1 MSSILDTLQKMKDS
15 GPAVSSKVRTF
26 TDTRTEAEKEA
37 AHERARDRASEV
49 FQEKYGGLNRVKN
62 TLSGAAKGSGA
73 GFTNALGVLTEGLNN
88 VGTSLLEKKDQ
99 QLAAQDLSY
108 LEKYK
113 KDLEDARKSGD
124 EQAAKIAQIRINQAE
139 NRLKN
144 SGVQTDYY
152 ENIGKESAQ
161 SLYNTAD
168 KLSAS
173 SAKDL
178 STAKTGL
185 GTIGKAAVDIGA
197 AGAQMLGDIAAGA
210 ATGGGALVP
219 MAIRSFGSGAQE
231 ARQSGATLGQQL
243 AYGAGSGALS
253 VATEKLSSVAS
264 PFKKAFGAGVLDKA
278 IEKAAGKLAQN
289 AAGKAVL
296 SAISEG
302 GEEVVENLVQPI
314 LKKATYDPEALK
326 NYGNSDYWAD
336 TLYQGI
342 IGGALGLAG
351 SGVEA
356 GQNAVSRA
364 VSNISARKASP
375 ASTEAAGSPV
385 EETAGQRTTRQEDT
399 VQSPTDPLAQVIARE
414 AAKQTAA
421 PDTEQTAAPETAATE
436 QAAGLSQDPLLQALL
451 GGKRVAQTE
460 LNDQQFSQ
468 LADRGDMGIDADGKV
483 YQVSPESHID
493 QRTQETVSD
502 KSVNAFQFDH
512 PELQSYYKQAAEALI
527 ADADLSLQFPM
538 SRRYERTMQGNKA
551 IQAAQTS
558 QALRTAMDETG
569 LTRSQLIDAAERIIH
584 DKGQENVAAAKR
596 VELILDQMLTNGWT
610 PMVGETV
617 APNQDYITA
626 KQEIA
631 GYQEA
636 APAEELPIW
645 DMPEYDNL
653 GSARQGFTT
662 AGMEGTEQ
670 TSRTARSFPYNQYQ
684 EAATGLNRE
693 DYAKIFRYQSQ
704 TEEQSLA
711 KAEELLYFIK
721 DGQRTFLR
729 DIDETA
735 FHELV
740 KSLDEATAWNA
751 PQMDAARMI
760 QSELQGRSVNLE
772 IPTEEYTDFLRIF
785 REHETSTGQGIQANA
800 KWSRADN
807 QNGKA
812 TELDAWENLENNSKL
827 SGEERQEIFRKIVKW
842 DTQIEQATNAQQ
854 LKDIILEV
862 AQERGTLNA
871 LNGQQ
876 KQTLRR
882 RAEKSLNALSLD
894 ELKQFAYASTSAM
907 STDSTPASIGQKIK
921 TIQILNML
929 SNPKTAAR
937 NILGNTTFYGVDA
950 LAMDGASLLDMALSK
965 ITGTRSVAF
974 EKSPLSRSTRA
985 EAVKAMQMAIAEI
998 TMDVDMGRGESRYG
1012 TGSRRTFK
1020 ANGNFAD
1027 RVLSM
1032 LERNQAYL
1040 LNATDELYKGAARS
1054 TARETQKLIDQ
1065 GKIKTEDKNYAK
1077 NQAEQLA
1084 KYRTFQDNSYL
1095 SDAIQNIHD
1104 LLNSIPYF
1112 GFGDSGKTFNG
1123 RTVHAFGPGDIL
1135 APFTRVAGNLASRGI
1150 EYSPLN
1156 AAKGAVEIAQTVANA
1171 ARGGVTDPTVQAKAV
1186 SDFARGMTG
1195 TALAYGFMVL
1205 ARMGL
1210 LRQADDENNENV
1222 AALNQS
1228 EGMTGTQFN
1237 LSAAQRRLSGGS
1249 TEWQDGDTLIDL
1261 SSVEPLNLLMN
1272 LGTEMAKDE
1281 GNAIVSSFKAAPG
1294 SFLDATADLP
1304 VVQGLGDFAKDVLVY
1319 GSDPVESGLDAAAS
1333 TAVSSVIPNI
1343 LRSLAKGLDDRP
1355 RSTYSGDTLQE
1366 RIADNI
1372 KNSLPHFRK
1381 SLPGSVNPF
1390 GEEKTYQ
1397 GDTLTRLINSMLNPV
1412 GVNTYT
1418 QSDVSKELE
1427 TMRGQTGE
1435 TSFYPS
1441 KSIPS
1446 SLSYTDDN
1454 GNSHSVTMD
1463 YEQRQDYQRDRGS
1476 TALLTMSDMMGTSAY
1491 KSAGTAGKSE
1501 LMDLCKEY
1509 ASDAAKANILG
1520 DESVSKWVAL
1530 ARDAQKELGMSTAE
1544 YLAAYSKY
1552 GSQIMSTGIDKTKE
1566 ALDAGLTLEEYAGY
1580 KDSVSGLTADKD
1592 ADGNSISG
1600 SKKAKVVDAINS
1612 MDLSAAEKDWLYL
1625 LNGYAESGLSDTP
1638 WR

>member
-1 MSSILDTLQKMKDS
+1 MSSIRDTLQKMKDS
-15 GPAVSSKVRTF
+15 GPAASSKVRTF
-26 TDTRTEAEKEA
+26 TDTRTEAEKKA
-37 AHERARDRASEV
+37 ANQKARERATEV
-49 FQEKYGGLNRVKN
+49 AKEKYGGINRVKS
-62 TLSGAAKGSGA
+62 TLSGAAKGSGSAFANAFSTLYAA
-73 GFTNALGVLTEGLNN
+73 GQGGRTTE
-88 VGTSLLEKKDQ
+88 
-99 QLAAQDLSY
+99 
-108 LEKYK
+108 
-113 KDLEDARKSGD
+113 
-124 EQAAKIAQIRINQAE
+124 NQALYKEYAKNLETAKRDYKVMQEMGITGSNLQAQKNIIDDAQRKFDAIAKVVNE
-139 NRLKN
+139 N
-144 SGVQTDYY
+144 VQEKATQAGM
-152 ENIGKESAQ
+152 EE
-161 SLYNTAD
+161 AD
-168 KLSAS
+168 RLSAS
-173 SAKDL
+173 SEKDL
-178 STAKTGL
+178 NKAKTGL

-210 ATGGGALVP
+210 ATGGGALAP
-219 MAIRSFGSGAQE
+219 MAVRSFGSGAQE
-231 ARQSGATLGQQL
+231 ARQSGATLGQQM
-243 AYGAGSGALS
+243 AYGAGSGVLS
-253 VATEKLSSVAS
+253 VATEKLSSVAA
-264 PFKKAFGAGVLDKA
+264 PFKKAFGSGVLDKA

-296 SAISEG
+296 SALSEG
-302 GEEVVENLVQPI
+302 GEEVVESLVQPI
-314 LKKATYDPEALK
+314 LQRATYDPEALK
-326 NYGNSDYWAD
+326 NYGNADYWAD
-336 TLYQGI
+336 TLYQGL

-364 VSNISARKASP
+364 VSNIGSRNASP
-375 ASTEAAGSPV
+375 GSTEAAGTPAQ
-385 EETAGQRTTRQEDT
+385 ETAGQRTTQQET
-399 VQSPTDPLAQVIARE
+399 PSQSPTDPLAQVIARE
-414 AAKQTAA
+414 AAKR
-421 PDTEQTAAPETAATE
+421 TAAPETE
-436 QAAGLSQDPLLQALL
+436 QTQTVDLSKDPLLQALFN
-451 GGKRVAQTE
+451 GKRVAQTE
-460 LNDQQFSQ
+460 LNDQQFSH
-468 LADRGDMGIDADGKV
+468 LADRGDMSIDAAGEV
-483 YQVSPESHID
+483 YQVNPENHID

-502 KSVNAFQFDH
+502 KHLNAFQFDH

-527 ADADLSLQFPM
+527 ADADLSLQVPM
-538 SRRYERTMQGNKA
+538 SRRYERTMQGNKT

-558 QALRTAMDETG
+558 QALRTAMDKTG
-569 LTRSQLIDAAERIIH
+569 LTRSELIDAAQRIIN

-610 PMVGETV
+610 PMAGETV
-617 APNQDYITA
+617 APNQDYIAA

-631 GYQEA
+631 GYQKA

-670 TSRTARSFPYNQYQ
+670 TSRIAQSFPYNQYQ
-684 EAATGLNRE
+684 EAATGLSRE

-704 TEEQSLA
+704 TEGQSLA
-711 KAEELLYFIK
+711 KAEDLLYFIK
-721 DGQRTFLR
+721 DGKRTFLR

-735 FHELV
+735 FQELV
-740 KSLDEATAWNA
+740 KSLDEATAWNG

-772 IPTEEYTDFLRIF
+772 IPQEEYTDFLRIF
-785 REHETSTGQGIQANA
+785 KEHETSTGQGIQANA

-807 QNGKA
+807 RNGKA
-812 TELDAWENLENNSKL
+812 TELDAWENLENNDKL
-827 SGEERQEIFRKIVKW
+827 SSEERKEIFRRIVKW

-862 AQERGTLNA
+862 AQERGTLNGLSGRQSRILQSVA
-871 LNGQQ
+871 N
-876 KQTLRR
+876 
-882 RAEKSLNALSLD
+882 KSLNALSLN

-907 STDSTPASIGQKIK
+907 STDGTPAGVGQKVK
-921 TIQILNML
+921 TVQILNML

-937 NILGNTTFYGVDA
+937 NLTGNTTFYGVDA

-998 TMDVDMGRGESRYG
+998 TMDVDMGGGESRYG

-1054 TARETQKLIDQ
+1054 TALETQKLIDQ

-1095 SDAIQNIHD
+1095 SDAIQNLHD

-1112 GFGDSGKTFNG
+1112 GFGDSGKTLKG
-1123 RTVHAFGPGDIL
+1123 RTVHAFGPGDIV

-1205 ARMGL
+1205 AKAGL
-1210 LRQADDENNENV
+1210 LRQADDENDENV

-1228 EGMTGTQFN
+1228 EGMTGTQLN
-1237 LSAAQRRLSGGS
+1237 LSAAQRTLSGGS
-1249 TEWQDGDTLIDL
+1249 AEWQDGDTLIDL

-1272 LGTEMAKDE
+1272 LGTEMAKDD
-1281 GNAIVSSFKAAPG
+1281 GNAIIKSLKATG
-1294 SFLDATADLP
+1294 TSFLDATADLP
-1304 VVQGLGDFAKDVLVY
+1304 VVQGVGDFAKDVFVY
-1319 GSDPVESGLDAAAS
+1319 GNNPVESAMDAAAS

-1343 LRSLAKGLDDRP
+1343 LRSAAKGMDDRP
-1355 RSTYSGDTLQE
+1355 RYTYSGDTLQE
-1366 RIADNI
+1366 RVTDNI
-1372 KNSLPHFRK
+1372 KNSIPVLRET
-1381 SLPGSVNPF
+1381 LPGSVNPF

-1418 QSDVSKELE
+1418 QSEVSKELE
-1427 TMRGQTGE
+1427 TLRGQTGE

-1454 GNSHSVTMD
+1454 GNSHSVSMD

-1476 TALLTMSDMMGTSAY
+1476 TALLTMADMMGTSAY
-1491 KSAGTAGKSE
+1491 KSAGTARKAE

-1509 ASDAAKANILG
+1509 AFDAAKANILG
-1520 DESVSKWVAL
+1520 DESVSKWVTL

-1552 GSQIMSTGIDKTKE
+1552 GSEIMSSGIEKTKE

-1600 SKKAKVVDAINS
+1600 SKKAKVVDSINS
-1612 MDLSAAEKDWLYL
+1612 MDLSAVEKDWLYL
-1625 LNGYAESGLSDTP
+1625 FNGYAESGLSDTP

>member
-1 MSSILDTLQKMKDS
+1 MGSFTKLKTGETVKYNSDPERSLPSVTEQQKQDAQNRYTKYQN
-15 GPAVSSKVRTF
+15 
-26 TDTRTEAEKEA
+26 EAKEK
-37 AHERARDRASEV
+37 
-49 FQEKYGGLNRVKN
+49 KGINRVKN

-73 GFTNALGVLTEGLNN
+73 GFTNALGTVTDVLNN
-88 VGTSLLEKKDQ
+88 VGTYFSKKQDQ
-99 QLAAQDLSY
+99 KQAAQDLSY
-108 LEKYK
+108 LEQATKE
-113 KDLEDARKSGD
+113 LEEAKKSGD
-124 EQAAKIAQIRINQAE
+124 EQAAKIAQIKINQAE
-139 NRLKN
+139 YRLKT
-144 SGVQTDYY
+144 SGEQTERYQD
-152 ENIGKESAQ
+152 IGTQSAQ

-168 KLSAS
+168 ELSTS

-210 ATGGGALVP
+210 VTGGGALLP

-253 VATEKLSSVAS
+253 VATEKLSSVAA

-289 AAGKAVL
+289 ASGKAAL

-302 GEEVVENLVQPI
+302 GEEVIENLVQPI
-314 LKKATYDPEALK
+314 LQKATYDPEALK
-326 NYGNSDYWAD
+326 NYGNADYWAD

-364 VSNISARKASP
+364 VSNISTKKAAP
-375 ASTEAAGSPV
+375 ASTEAAGASA
-385 EETAGQRTTRQEDT
+385 EETSGQRTTRQENA
-399 VQSPTDPLAQVIARE
+399 VQTPTDPLAQVIARE

-421 PDTEQTAAPETAATE
+421 ETEQTAAPETAATE

-460 LNDQQFSQ
+460 LSDQQFSQ
-468 LADRGDMGIDADGKV
+468 LADRGDMGIDAAGKV
-483 YQVSPESHID
+483 YRVSPESHID
-493 QRTQETVSD
+493 QRTQDTVSE
-502 KSVNAFQFDH
+502 KNINAFQFDH

-538 SRRYERTMQGNKA
+538 SRRYERTMQGNKTV
-551 IQAAQTS
+551 QAAQTS
-558 QALRTAMDETG
+558 EALRTAMDETG
-569 LTRSQLIDAAERIIH
+569 LTRSQLIDAAQRIIN

-610 PMVGETV
+610 PMVGEAV
-617 APNQDYITA
+617 APNQDYIAA

-631 GYQEA
+631 GYQ
-636 APAEELPIW
+636 APAPSEELPIW

-670 TSRTARSFPYNQYQ
+670 TSRIAQSFPYNQYQ
-684 EAATGLNRE
+684 EAATGLTRE
-693 DYAKIFRYQSQ
+693 DYAKIFRYKSQ
-704 TEEQSLA
+704 TEAESLA

-729 DIDETA
+729 DINETA

-751 PQMDAARMI
+751 PQFDAARMI

-772 IPTEEYTDFLRIF
+772 IPQEEYTDFLRIF

-812 TELDAWENLENNSKL
+812 TELEAWENLENNSKL
-827 SGEERQEIFRKIVKW
+827 SGEERQEIFRRIVKW

-854 LKDIILEV
+854 LKNIILEV
-862 AQERGTLNA
+862 AQERGTLNG
-871 LNGQQ
+871 LSGQQ
-876 KQTLRR
+876 SRILQSV
-882 RAEKSLNALSLD
+882 ANKSLNALSMD
-894 ELKQFAYASTSAM
+894 ELKQFAYASTSAL
-907 STDSTPASIGQKIK
+907 STDGTPASMGQKVK
-921 TIQILNML
+921 TVQILNML

-937 NILGNTTFYGVDA
+937 NLTGNTTFYGVDA

-985 EAVKAMQMAIAEI
+985 EAAKAMQMAIAEI
-998 TMDVDMGRGESRYG
+998 TMDVDMNSGESRYG

-1020 ANGNFAD
+1020 ASGNFAD

-1054 TARETQKLIDQ
+1054 TATETQKLIDQ
-1065 GKIKTEDKNYAK
+1065 GKIKTSDKNYAK

-1084 KYRTFQDNSYL
+1084 KYRTFQDDSRI
-1095 SDAIQNIHD
+1095 SVVIQQMHD
-1104 LLNSIPYF
+1104 LFNLVGI
-1112 GFGDSGKTFNG
+1112 GDSGRTIKGKT
-1123 RTVHAFGPGDIL
+1123 VKAFGPGDIV
-1135 APFTRVAGNLASRGI
+1135 APFTKVAGNLASRGI

-1171 ARGGVTDPTVQAKAV
+1171 ARGGGTDPTVQAKAV

-1205 ARMGL
+1205 AKAGL
-1210 LRQADDENNENV
+1210 LRQADDENDENV

-1228 EGMTGTQFN
+1228 EGMTGTQLN
-1237 LSAAQRRLSGGS
+1237 LSAAQRALSGGS
-1249 TEWQDGDTLIDL
+1249 AEWQDGDTLIDL

-1272 LGTEMAKDE
+1272 LGTEMAKDDE
-1281 GNAIVSSFKAAPG
+1281 NAIVSSFKAAPG

-1343 LRSLAKGLDDRP
+1343 LRSAAKGLDDRP
-1355 RSTYSGDTLQE
+1355 RYTYSGDTLKE
-1366 RIADNI
+1366 RVVDNI
-1372 KNSLPHFRK
+1372 KNSIPVLRET
-1381 SLPGSVNPF
+1381 LPGSVNPF

-1418 QSDVSKELE
+1418 QSDVSTELE
-1427 TMRGQTGE
+1427 TLRGQTGE
-1435 TSFYPS
+1435 VSFYPN

-1454 GNSHSVTMD
+1454 GNSHSVKMD

-1476 TALLTMSDMMGTSAY
+1476 TAMLTMADMMGTSAY
-1491 KSAGTAGKSE
+1491 KSAGSAGKTE
-1501 LMDLCKEY
+1501 LLDLCKEY
-1509 ASDAAKANILG
+1509 ASSSAKANILG
-1520 DESVSKWVAL
+1520 DESVGKWVTL
-1530 ARDAQKELGMSTAE
+1530 ARNAQKELGMSTAE

-1552 GSQIMSTGIDKTKE
+1552 GSLIMSTGIDKTKE

-1580 KDSVSGLTADKD
+1580 KNSVSGLEADKD

-1600 SKKAKVVDAINS
+1600 SKKEKVVNAIND

-1625 LNGYAESGLSDTP
+1625 MNGYAESGLSKTP

>member
-1 MSSILDTLQKMKDS
+1 MSSIRDTLQKMKDS
-15 GPAVSSKVRTF
+15 GPAASSKVRTF
-26 TDTRTEAEKEA
+26 TDTRTEAEKKA
-37 AHERARDRASEV
+37 ANQKARERATEV
-49 FQEKYGGLNRVKN
+49 AKEKYGGINRVKS
-62 TLSGAAKGSGA
+62 TLSGAAKGSGSAFANAFSTLYAA
-73 GFTNALGVLTEGLNN
+73 GQGGRTTE
-88 VGTSLLEKKDQ
+88 
-99 QLAAQDLSY
+99 
-108 LEKYK
+108 
-113 KDLEDARKSGD
+113 
-124 EQAAKIAQIRINQAE
+124 NQALYKE
-139 NRLKN
+139 YAKN
-144 SGVQTDYY
+144 LETAKRDYKVMQEMGITGSNLQAQ
-152 ENIGKESAQ
+152 ENIIDDAQ
-161 SLYNTAD
+161 RKFDAIAKVVNENVQEKATQAGMEEAD
-168 KLSAS
+168 RLSAS
-173 SAKDL
+173 SEKDL
-178 STAKTGL
+178 NKAKTGL

-210 ATGGGALVP
+210 ATGGGALAP
-219 MAIRSFGSGAQE
+219 MAVRSFGSGAQE
-231 ARQSGATLGQQL
+231 ARQSGATLGQQM
-243 AYGAGSGALS
+243 AYGAGSGVLS
-253 VATEKLSSVAS
+253 VATEKLSSVAA
-264 PFKKAFGAGVLDKA
+264 PFKKAFGAGVFDKA
-278 IEKAAGKLAQN
+278 INNAIKKRSMN
-289 AAGKAVL
+289 AAGKAAL
-296 SAISEG
+296 SALSEAS
-302 GEEVVENLVQPI
+302 EEWIESLAQPV
-314 LKKATYDPEALK
+314 LQKFTYDPEALK

-336 TLYQGI
+336 ALYQSI

-364 VSNISARKASP
+364 VSNISARKSYP
-375 ASTEAAGSPV
+375 ASTEAAGAPV
-385 EETAGQRTTRQEDT
+385 EETAGQRTTRQENA
-399 VQSPTDPLAQVIARE
+399 VQTPTDPLAQVISRE

-421 PDTEQTAAPETAATE
+421 PEAE
-436 QAAGLSQDPLLQALL
+436 QAAAPQPTAENQTEELPHDPILQALFN
-451 GGKRVAQTE
+451 GKRVAQTE
-460 LNDQQFSQ
+460 LNDQQFSH
-468 LADRGDMGIDADGKV
+468 LADRGDMSIDAAGEM
-483 YQVSPESHID
+483 YQVNPENHID

-502 KSVNAFQFDH
+502 KHLNAFQFDH

-538 SRRYERTMQGNKA
+538 SRRYERTMQGSKT

-558 QALRTAMDETG
+558 EALRAAMDETG
-569 LTRSQLIDAAERIIH
+569 LSRAELIDAAQRIIN

-610 PMVGETV
+610 PMAGETV
-617 APNQDYITA
+617 APNQDYIAA

-631 GYQEA
+631 GYQKA

-670 TSRTARSFPYNQYQ
+670 TSRIAQSFPYNQYQ
-684 EAATGLNRE
+684 EAATGLSRE

-704 TEEQSLA
+704 TEGQSLA
-711 KAEELLYFIK
+711 KAEDLLYFIK
-721 DGQRTFLR
+721 DGKRTFLR

-751 PQMDAARMI
+751 PQMDAAHMI

-772 IPTEEYTDFLRIF
+772 IPQEEYTDFLRIF
-785 REHETSTGQGIQANA
+785 KEHDTSTGQGIQANA

-807 QNGKA
+807 RNGKA
-812 TELDAWENLENNSKL
+812 TELDAWENLENNNKL
-827 SGEERQEIFRKIVKW
+827 SSEERKEIFRRIVKW

-862 AQERGTLNA
+862 AQERGTLNGLSGRQSRILQSVA
-871 LNGQQ
+871 N
-876 KQTLRR
+876 
-882 RAEKSLNALSLD
+882 KSLNALSLN

-907 STDSTPASIGQKIK
+907 STDGTPAGVGQKVK
-921 TIQILNML
+921 TVQILNML

-937 NILGNTTFYGVDA
+937 NLTGNTTFYGVDA

-998 TMDVDMGRGESRYG
+998 TMDVDMGGGESRYG

-1054 TARETQKLIDQ
+1054 TALETQKLIDQ

-1084 KYRTFQDNSYL
+1084 KYRTFQDNSRI
-1095 SDAIQNIHD
+1095 SVVIQQMHD
-1104 LLNSIPYF
+1104 LFNLVGI
-1112 GFGDSGKTFNG
+1112 GDSG
-1123 RTVHAFGPGDIL
+1123 RTVNGKTVKAFGLGDIV
-1135 APFTRVAGNLASRGI
+1135 APFTKVAGNLASRGI

-1156 AAKGAVEIAQTVANA
+1156 AAKGAAEIAQTVANA
-1171 ARGGVTDPTVQAKAV
+1171 ARGNVTDPTVQAKAV

-1205 ARMGL
+1205 AKAGL
-1210 LRQADDENNENV
+1210 LRQADDENDENV

-1228 EGMTGTQFN
+1228 EGMTGTQLN
-1237 LSAAQRRLSGGS
+1237 LSAAQRALSGGS
-1249 TEWQDGDTLIDL
+1249 AEWQDGDTLIDL

-1272 LGTEMAKDE
+1272 LGTEMAKDD
-1281 GNAIVSSFKAAPG
+1281 GNAIIKSLKATG
-1294 SFLDATADLP
+1294 TSFLDATADLP
-1304 VVQGLGDFAKDVLVY
+1304 VVQGVGDFAKDVFVY
-1319 GSDPVESGLDAAAS
+1319 GNNPVESAMDAAAS

-1343 LRSLAKGLDDRP
+1343 LRSAAKGMDDRP
-1355 RSTYSGDTLQE
+1355 RYTYSGDTLQE
-1366 RIADNI
+1366 RVVDNI
-1372 KNSLPHFRK
+1372 KNSIPVLRET
-1381 SLPGSVNPF
+1381 LPGSVNPF

-1397 GDTLTRLINSMLNPV
+1397 GDTLTRLLNSMLNPV

-1427 TMRGQTGE
+1427 TLRGQTGE

-1454 GNSHSVTMD
+1454 GNSHSVSMD

-1476 TALLTMSDMMGTSAY
+1476 TALLTMADMMGTSAY
-1491 KSAGTAGKSE
+1491 KSAGTARKAE

-1509 ASDAAKANILG
+1509 AFDAAKANILG
-1520 DESVSKWVAL
+1520 DESVSKWVTL

-1552 GSQIMSTGIDKTKE
+1552 GSQIMSTGIEKTKE

-1600 SKKAKVVDAINS
+1600 SKKEKVVDAINS

-1625 LNGYAESGLSDTP
+1625 FNGYAESGLSNTP

>member
-1 MSSILDTLQKMKDS
+1 MGSFTKLKTGETVKYNPDPERSLPSVTKQQKQD
-15 GPAVSSKVRTF
+15 AQNRY
-26 TDTRTEAEKEA
+26 TEYKNAAKEKKG
-37 AHERARDRASEV
+37 
-49 FQEKYGGLNRVKN
+49 FNRVKN

-73 GFTNALGVLTEGLNN
+73 GFTNALGTVTDVLNN
-88 VGTSLLEKKDQ
+88 VGTYFSKNQDQ
-99 QLAAQDLSY
+99 KQAAQDLSY
-108 LEKYK
+108 LEQATKE
-113 KDLEDARKSGD
+113 LEEAKKSGD
-124 EQAAKIAQIRINQAE
+124 EQAAKIAQIKINQAE
-139 NRLKN
+139 YRLKT
-144 SGVQTDYY
+144 SGEQTERYQD
-152 ENIGKESAQ
+152 IGTQSAQ

-168 KLSAS
+168 ELSAS

-178 STAKTGL
+178 NAAKTGL

-210 ATGGGALVP
+210 VTGGGALLP

-253 VATEKLSSVAS
+253 VATEKLSSVAA
-264 PFKKAFGAGVLDKA
+264 PFKKAFGAGVFDKA

-289 AAGKAVL
+289 AAGKAAL

-302 GEEVVENLVQPI
+302 GEEVIENLVQPI
-314 LKKATYDPEALK
+314 LQKATYDPEALK
-326 NYGNSDYWAD
+326 NYGNADYWAD

-364 VSNISARKASP
+364 VSNISTKKAAP
-375 ASTEAAGSPV
+375 ASTEAEGASA
-385 EETAGQRTTRQEDT
+385 EETAGQRTTRQENA
-399 VQSPTDPLAQVIARE
+399 VQTPTDPLAQVIARE

-421 PDTEQTAAPETAATE
+421 ETEQTAAPAAEQTASPA
-436 QAAGLSQDPLLQALL
+436 QDPLLQALL
-451 GGKRVAQTE
+451 GGKRVSQTE
-460 LNDQQFSQ
+460 VSNQKFSQ
-468 LADRGDMGIDADGKV
+468 LADRGDISIDADGKV

-493 QRTQETVSD
+493 QRTQDTVSE
-502 KSVNAFQFDH
+502 KNINAFQFDH

-538 SRRYERTMQGNKA
+538 SRRYERTMQGNKTV
-551 IQAAQTS
+551 QAAQTS
-558 QALRTAMDETG
+558 EALRTAMDETG
-569 LTRSQLIDAAERIIH
+569 LTRSQLIDAAQRIIN

-610 PMVGETV
+610 PMVGEAV
-617 APNQDYITA
+617 APNQDYIAA

-631 GYQEA
+631 GYQ
-636 APAEELPIW
+636 APAPSEELPIW

-670 TSRTARSFPYNQYQ
+670 TSRVAESFPYNKGQ
-684 EAATGLNRE
+684 EAATGLTRE

-704 TEEQSLA
+704 TEEQSMA

-735 FHELV
+735 FQELV

-772 IPTEEYTDFLRIF
+772 IPQEEYTDFLRIF

-800 KWSRADN
+800 KWSRRDN

-812 TELDAWENLENNSKL
+812 TELEAWENLENNSKL
-827 SGEERQEIFRKIVKW
+827 SGEERLETFRRIVKW
-842 DTQIEQATNAQQ
+842 DTQIEQAANAQQ

-862 AQERGTLNA
+862 AQERGTLSG
-871 LNGQQ
+871 LSGQQ
-876 KQTLRR
+876 SRVLQSV
-882 RAEKSLNALSLD
+882 ADKSLNALSLD

-907 STDSTPASIGQKIK
+907 STDGTPASVGQKVK

-929 SNPKTAAR
+929 SNPKTPAR
-937 NILGNTTFYGVDA
+937 NLTGNTTFYGVDA

-998 TMDVDMGRGESRYG
+998 TMDVDMGSGESRYG

-1020 ANGNFAD
+1020 ANGSFAD

-1054 TARETQKLIDQ
+1054 TAIETQKLIDQ
-1065 GKIKTEDKNYAK
+1065 GKIKTSDKNYAK

-1084 KYRTFQDNSYL
+1084 KYRTFQDDSRI
-1095 SDAIQNIHD
+1095 SVVIQQMHD
-1104 LLNSIPYF
+1104 LFNLVGI
-1112 GFGDSGKTFNG
+1112 GDSGRTIKGKT
-1123 RTVHAFGPGDIL
+1123 VKAFGPGDIV
-1135 APFTRVAGNLASRGI
+1135 APFTKVAGNLASRGI

-1171 ARGGVTDPTVQAKAV
+1171 ARGNATDPAVQAKAV
-1186 SDFARGMTG
+1186 SNFARGMTG

-1205 ARMGL
+1205 AKAGL
-1210 LRQADDENNENV
+1210 LRQADDENDENV

-1228 EGMTGTQFN
+1228 EGMSGTQLN
-1237 LSAAQRRLSGGS
+1237 LSAAQRALSGGS
-1249 TEWQDGDTLIDL
+1249 AEWQDGDTLIDL

-1272 LGTEMAKDE
+1272 LGTEMAKDD

-1319 GSDPVESGLDAAAS
+1319 GNNPVESAMDAAAS

-1343 LRSLAKGLDDRP
+1343 LRSAAKGLDDRP
-1355 RSTYSGDTLQE
+1355 RYTYSGDTLQE
-1366 RIADNI
+1366 RVTDNI
-1372 KNSLPHFRK
+1372 KNSIPVLRET
-1381 SLPGSVNPF
+1381 LPGSVNPF

-1418 QSDVSKELE
+1418 QSDVSTELE
-1427 TMRGQTGE
+1427 TLRGQTGE
-1435 TSFYPS
+1435 VSFYPN

-1454 GNSHSVTMD
+1454 GNSHSVSMD

-1476 TALLTMSDMMGTSAY
+1476 TALLTMAEMMGTSAY

-1509 ASDAAKANILG
+1509 ASSSAKANILG
-1520 DESVSKWVAL
+1520 DESVSKWVTL

-1552 GSQIMSTGIDKTKE
+1552 GSLIMSTGIDKTKE

-1580 KDSVSGLTADKD
+1580 KDSVFGLTADKD

-1600 SKKAKVVDAINS
+1600 SKKEKVVNAIND
-1612 MDLSAAEKDWLYL
+1612 MDLSATEKDWLYL
-1625 LNGYAESGLSDTP
+1625 MNGYAESGLSKTP

>member
-1 MSSILDTLQKMKDS
+1 MGSFTKLKTGETVKYNPDPERSLPSVTKQQKQD
-15 GPAVSSKVRTF
+15 AQNRY
-26 TDTRTEAEKEA
+26 TEYKNAAKEKKG
-37 AHERARDRASEV
+37 
-49 FQEKYGGLNRVKN
+49 FNRVKN
-62 TLSGAAKGSGA
+62 TLSGAAKGSGSAFANAFSTLYAA
-73 GFTNALGVLTEGLNN
+73 GQGERTAENQALYEEYAKNLETAKRDYQVMQEMGITGSNLQAQQNIIDDAQRKFDAIAKVVNEN
-88 VGTSLLEKKDQ
+88 VQEK
-99 QLAAQDLSY
+99 AAQAGT
-108 LEKYK
+108 E
-113 KDLEDARKSGD
+113 E
-124 EQAAKIAQIRINQAE
+124 
-139 NRLKN
+139 
-144 SGVQTDYY
+144 
-152 ENIGKESAQ
+152 
-161 SLYNTAD
+161 AD
-168 KLSAS
+168 RLSAS

-178 STAKTGL
+178 NAAKTGL

-243 AYGAGSGALS
+243 VYGAGSGALS
-253 VATEKLSSVAS
+253 VATEKLSSVAA
-264 PFKKAFGAGVLDKA
+264 PFKKAFGAGVFDKA
-278 IEKAAGKLAQN
+278 INNAIKKRSMN
-289 AAGKAVL
+289 AAGKAAL
-296 SAISEG
+296 SALSEAS
-302 GEEVVENLVQPI
+302 EEWIESLAQPV
-314 LKKATYDPEALK
+314 LQKFTYDPEALK
-326 NYGNSDYWAD
+326 NYGNADYWAD

-364 VSNISARKASP
+364 VSNISTKKAAP
-375 ASTEAAGSPV
+375 ASTEAAGASA
-385 EETAGQRTTRQEDT
+385 EETAGQRTTRQENA
-399 VQSPTDPLAQVIARE
+399 VQTPTDPLAQVIARE

-421 PDTEQTAAPETAATE
+421 PETEQTAAPEPAATK
-436 QAAGLSQDPLLQALL
+436 QSAGLSQDPLLQALL

-460 LNDQQFSQ
+460 LSDQQFSQ
-468 LADRGDMGIDADGKV
+468 LADRGDMGIDAAGKV
-483 YQVSPESHID
+483 YRVSPESHID
-493 QRTQETVSD
+493 QRTQNTVSE
-502 KSVNAFQFDH
+502 KNINAFQFDH

-538 SRRYERTMQGNKA
+538 SRRYERTMQGNKTV
-551 IQAAQTS
+551 QAAQTS
-558 QALRTAMDETG
+558 EALRTAMDETG
-569 LTRSQLIDAAERIIH
+569 LTRSQLIDAAQRIIN

-610 PMVGETV
+610 PMVGEAV
-617 APNQDYITA
+617 APNQDYIAA

-636 APAEELPIW
+636 APEKELPIW

-670 TSRTARSFPYNQYQ
+670 TSRVAESFPYNKGQ
-684 EAATGLNRE
+684 EAATGLTRE

-704 TEEQSLA
+704 TEEQSMA

-751 PQMDAARMI
+751 PQTDAARMI

-772 IPTEEYTDFLRIF
+772 IPQEEYTDFLKIM
-785 REHETSTGQGIQANA
+785 REHDTATAQGVQANA
-800 KWSRADN
+800 KWSRRDN

-812 TELDAWENLENNSKL
+812 TELEAWENLENNSKL
-827 SGEERQEIFRKIVKW
+827 SGEERQEIFRRIVKW

-876 KQTLRR
+876 KRTLRR

-907 STDSTPASIGQKIK
+907 STDGTPASVGQKVK

-974 EKSPLSRSTRA
+974 EKSPLSRSARA
-985 EAVKAMQMAIAEI
+985 EAAKAMQMAIAEI
-998 TMDVDMGRGESRYG
+998 TMDVDMNSGESRYG

-1020 ANGNFAD
+1020 ASGNFAD

-1054 TARETQKLIDQ
+1054 TAIETQKLIDQ
-1065 GKIKTEDKNYAK
+1065 GKIKTSDKNYAK

-1084 KYRTFQDNSYL
+1084 KYRTFQDNSRI
-1095 SDAIQNIHD
+1095 SVIIQQMHD
-1104 LLNSIPYF
+1104 LFNLVGI
-1112 GFGDSGKTFNG
+1112 GDSGRTIKGKT
-1123 RTVHAFGPGDIL
+1123 VKAFGPGDIV

-1171 ARGGVTDPTVQAKAV
+1171 ARGNATDPTVQAKAV

-1228 EGMTGTQFN
+1228 EGMTGTQLN
-1237 LSAAQRRLSGGS
+1237 LSATQRALSGES
-1249 TEWQDGDTLIDL
+1249 TVWRDGDTLIDL

-1272 LGTEMAKDE
+1272 LGTEMAKDDE
-1281 GNAIVSSFKAAPG
+1281 NAIVSSFKAAPG
-1294 SFLDATADLP
+1294 SFIDATADLP
-1304 VVQGLGDFAKDVLVY
+1304 VVQGFGDFAKDVLVY
-1319 GSDPVESGLDAAAS
+1319 GSDPAESAMDAAAS
-1333 TAVSSVIPNI
+1333 TVVSSVIPNA

-1355 RSTYSGDTLQE
+1355 RYTYSGDTLKE
-1366 RIADNI
+1366 RVVDNI
-1372 KNSLPHFRK
+1372 KNSIPVLRET
-1381 SLPGSVNPF
+1381 LPGSVNPF

-1418 QSDVSKELE
+1418 QSDVSTELE
-1427 TMRGQTGE
+1427 TLRGQTGE
-1435 TSFYPS
+1435 VLFYPN

-1454 GNSHSVTMD
+1454 GNSHSVKMD

-1476 TALLTMSDMMGTSAY
+1476 TAMLTMADMMGTSAY
-1491 KSAGTAGKSE
+1491 KSAGSAGKTE
-1501 LMDLCKEY
+1501 LLDLCKEY
-1509 ASDAAKANILG
+1509 ASSSAKANILG
-1520 DESVSKWVAL
+1520 DESVGKWVTL
-1530 ARDAQKELGMSTAE
+1530 ARNAQKELGMSTAE

-1552 GSQIMSTGIDKTKE
+1552 GSLIMSTGIDKTKE

-1580 KDSVSGLTADKD
+1580 KNSVSGLEADKD

-1600 SKKAKVVDAINS
+1600 SKKEKVVNAIND
-1612 MDLSAAEKDWLYL
+1612 MDLSATEKDWLYL
-1625 LNGYAESGLSDTP
+1625 MNGYAESGLSKTP

>member
-1 MSSILDTLQKMKDS
+1 MSSIRDTLQKMKDS

-37 AHERARDRASEV
+37 AHQRARERAKEAV
-49 FQEKYGGLNRVKN
+49 LEKYGGVNRVKN

-73 GFTNALGVLTEGLNN
+73 GFTNALGTVTDVLNN
-88 VGTSLLEKKDQ
+88 VGTYFSKKQDQ
-99 QLAAQDLSY
+99 KQAAQDLSY
-108 LEKYK
+108 LEQATKE
-113 KDLEDARKSGD
+113 LEEAKKSGD
-124 EQAAKIAQIRINQAE
+124 EQAAKIAQIKINQAE
-139 NRLKN
+139 YRLKT
-144 SGVQTDYY
+144 SGEQTERYQD
-152 ENIGKESAQ
+152 IGTQSAQ

-168 KLSAS
+168 ELSAS

-178 STAKTGL
+178 NAAKTGL

-210 ATGGGALVP
+210 ATGGGALVS

-253 VATEKLSSVAS
+253 VATEKLSSVAA

-302 GEEVVENLVQPI
+302 GEEVIENLVQPI
-314 LKKATYDPEALK
+314 LQKATYDPEALK
-326 NYGNSDYWAD
+326 NYGNADYWAD

-364 VSNISARKASP
+364 VSNISTKKAAP
-375 ASTEAAGSPV
+375 ASTEAEGASA
-385 EETAGQRTTRQEDT
+385 EETAGQRTTRQKNA
-399 VQSPTDPLAQVIARE
+399 VQTPTDPLAQVIARE

-421 PDTEQTAAPETAATE
+421 ETEQTAAPAAEQTASPA
-436 QAAGLSQDPLLQALL
+436 QDPLLQALL

-460 LNDQQFSQ
+460 LNDQQFSRM
-468 LADRGDMGIDADGKV
+468 ADRGDMGIDAAGEV
-483 YQVSPESHID
+483 YQISPESHID
-493 QRTQETVSD
+493 QRTQDTVSE
-502 KSVNAFQFDH
+502 KNINAFQFDH

-538 SRRYERTMQGNKA
+538 SRRYERTMQGNKTV
-551 IQAAQTS
+551 QAAQTS
-558 QALRTAMDETG
+558 EALRTAMDETG
-569 LTRSQLIDAAERIIH
+569 LTRSQLIDAAQRIIN

-610 PMVGETV
+610 PMVGEAV
-617 APNQDYITA
+617 APNQDYIAA

-631 GYQEA
+631 GYQ
-636 APAEELPIW
+636 APAPSEELPIW

-670 TSRTARSFPYNQYQ
+670 TSRIAQSFPYNQYQ
-684 EAATGLNRE
+684 EAATGLTRE
-693 DYAKIFRYQSQ
+693 DYAKIFRYKSQ
-704 TEEQSLA
+704 TEAESLA

-729 DIDETA
+729 DINETA

-751 PQMDAARMI
+751 PQFDAARMI

-772 IPTEEYTDFLRIF
+772 IPQEEYTDFLRIF

-812 TELDAWENLENNSKL
+812 TELEAWENLENNSKL
-827 SGEERQEIFRKIVKW
+827 SGEERQEIFRRIVKW

-862 AQERGTLNA
+862 AQERGTLSG
-871 LNGQQ
+871 LSGQQ
-876 KQTLRR
+876 SRVLQSV
-882 RAEKSLNALSLD
+882 ADKSLNALSLD

-907 STDSTPASIGQKIK
+907 STDGTPASVGQKVK

-974 EKSPLSRSTRA
+974 EKSPLSRSARA
-985 EAVKAMQMAIAEI
+985 EAAKAMQMAIAEI
-998 TMDVDMGRGESRYG
+998 TMDVDMNSGESRYG

-1020 ANGNFAD
+1020 ASGNFAD

-1054 TARETQKLIDQ
+1054 TAIETQKLIDQ

-1112 GFGDSGKTFNG
+1112 GFGDSGKTLKG
-1123 RTVHAFGPGDIL
+1123 RTVHAFGPGDIV

-1171 ARGGVTDPTVQAKAV
+1171 ARGNATDPTVQAKAV
-1186 SDFARGMTG
+1186 SNFARGMTG

-1228 EGMTGTQFN
+1228 EGMTGTQLN
-1237 LSAAQRRLSGGS
+1237 LSATQRALSGES
-1249 TEWQDGDTLIDL
+1249 TVWRDGDTLIDL

-1272 LGTEMAKDE
+1272 LGTEMAKDD
-1281 GNAIVSSFKAAPG
+1281 GNAIIKSLKATG
-1294 SFLDATADLP
+1294 TSFLDATADLP
-1304 VVQGLGDFAKDVLVY
+1304 VVQGAGDFAKDVLVY
-1319 GSDPVESGLDAAAS
+1319 GNNPVESAMDAAAS

-1343 LRSLAKGLDDRP
+1343 LRSAAKGLDDRP
-1355 RSTYSGDTLQE
+1355 RYTYSGDTLQE
-1366 RIADNI
+1366 RVTDNI
-1372 KNSLPHFRK
+1372 KNSISVLRET
-1381 SLPGSVNPF
+1381 LPGSVNPF

-1427 TMRGQTGE
+1427 TLRGQTGE
-1435 TSFYPS
+1435 TSFYPN

-1454 GNSHSVTMD
+1454 GNSHSVSMD

-1476 TALLTMSDMMGTSAY
+1476 TALLTMADMMGTSAY

-1520 DESVSKWVAL
+1520 DESVGKWVTL

-1552 GSQIMSTGIDKTKE
+1552 GSLIMSTGIDKTKE

-1580 KDSVSGLTADKD
+1580 KNSVSGLEADKD

-1600 SKKAKVVDAINS
+1600 SKKEKVVNAIND
-1612 MDLSAAEKDWLYL
+1612 MDLSATEKDWLYL
-1625 LNGYAESGLSDTP
+1625 MNGYAESGLSKTP

>member
-1 MSSILDTLQKMKDS
+1 MSSIRDTLQKMKDS

-37 AHERARDRASEV
+37 AHQRARERAKEAV
-49 FQEKYGGLNRVKN
+49 LEKYGGVNRVKN

-73 GFTNALGVLTEGLNN
+73 GFTNALGTVTDVLNN
-88 VGTSLLEKKDQ
+88 VGAYFSKKQDQ
-99 QLAAQDLSY
+99 KQAAQDLFY
-108 LEKYK
+108 LEQAK
-113 KDLEDARKSGD
+113 KDLEEAKKSGD
-124 EQAAKIAQIRINQAE
+124 EQAAKIAQIKINQAE
-139 NRLKN
+139 YRLKT
-144 SGVQTDYY
+144 SGEQTERYQD
-152 ENIGKESAQ
+152 IGTQSAQ
-161 SLYNTAD
+161 SLYSTAD
-168 KLSAS
+168 ELSAS
-173 SAKDL
+173 STKDL
-178 STAKTGL
+178 NAAKTGL

-210 ATGGGALVP
+210 VTGGGALVP

-253 VATEKLSSVAS
+253 VATEKLSSVAA
-264 PFKKAFGAGVLDKA
+264 PFKKAFGAGVFDKA
-278 IEKAAGKLAQN
+278 INNAIKKRSMN
-289 AAGKAVL
+289 AAGKAAL
-296 SAISEG
+296 SALSEAS
-302 GEEVVENLVQPI
+302 EEWIESLAQPV
-314 LKKATYDPEALK
+314 LQKFTYDPEALK
-326 NYGNSDYWAD
+326 NYGNADYWAD

-364 VSNISARKASP
+364 VSNISTKKAAP
-375 ASTEAAGSPV
+375 ASTEAAGASA
-385 EETAGQRTTRQEDT
+385 EETSGQRTTRQENA
-399 VQSPTDPLAQVIARE
+399 VQTPTDPLAQVIARE

-421 PDTEQTAAPETAATE
+421 ETEQTAAPETAATE

-460 LNDQQFSQ
+460 LSDQQFSQ
-468 LADRGDMGIDADGKV
+468 LADRGDMGIDAAGKV
-483 YQVSPESHID
+483 YRVSPESHID
-493 QRTQETVSD
+493 QRTQDTVSE
-502 KSVNAFQFDH
+502 KNINAFQFDH

-538 SRRYERTMQGNKA
+538 SRRYERTMQGNKTV
-551 IQAAQTS
+551 QAAQTS
-558 QALRTAMDETG
+558 EALRTAMDETG
-569 LTRSQLIDAAERIIH
+569 LTRSQLIDAAQRIIN

-610 PMVGETV
+610 PMVGEAV
-617 APNQDYITA
+617 APNQDYIAA

-631 GYQEA
+631 GYQ
-636 APAEELPIW
+636 APAPSEELPIW

-670 TSRTARSFPYNQYQ
+670 TSRIAQSFPYNQYQ
-684 EAATGLNRE
+684 EAATGLTRE
-693 DYAKIFRYQSQ
+693 DYAKIFRYKSQ
-704 TEEQSLA
+704 TEAESLA

-729 DIDETA
+729 DINETA

-751 PQMDAARMI
+751 PQFDAARMI

-772 IPTEEYTDFLRIF
+772 IPQEEYTDFLRIF

-812 TELDAWENLENNSKL
+812 TELEAWENLENNSKL
-827 SGEERQEIFRKIVKW
+827 SGEERQEIFRRIVKW

-862 AQERGTLNA
+862 AQERGTLSG
-871 LNGQQ
+871 LSGQQ
-876 KQTLRR
+876 SRVLQSV
-882 RAEKSLNALSLD
+882 ADKSLNALSLD

-907 STDSTPASIGQKIK
+907 STDGTPASVGQKVK

-998 TMDVDMGRGESRYG
+998 TMDVDMGSGESRYG

-1020 ANGNFAD
+1020 ATGSFAD

-1054 TARETQKLIDQ
+1054 TALETQKLIDQ
-1065 GKIKTEDKNYAK
+1065 GKIKTSDKNYAK

-1084 KYRTFQDNSYL
+1084 KYRTFQDDSRI
-1095 SDAIQNIHD
+1095 SVVIQQMHD
-1104 LLNSIPYF
+1104 LFNLVGI
-1112 GFGDSGKTFNG
+1112 GDSG
-1123 RTVHAFGPGDIL
+1123 RTIKGNTVKAFGPGDIV

-1171 ARGGVTDPTVQAKAV
+1171 ARGNATDPTVQAKAV
-1186 SDFARGMTG
+1186 SNFARGMTG

-1205 ARMGL
+1205 AKAGL
-1210 LRQADDENNENV
+1210 LRQADDENDENV

-1228 EGMTGTQFN
+1228 EGMTGTQLN
-1237 LSAAQRRLSGGS
+1237 LSAAQRALSGDS
-1249 TEWQDGDTLIDL
+1249 AEWQDGDTLIDL

-1272 LGTEMAKDE
+1272 LGTEMAKDD

-1319 GSDPVESGLDAAAS
+1319 GSDPVESGLDAASS

-1343 LRSLAKGLDDRP
+1343 LRSAAKGLDDRP
-1355 RSTYSGDTLQE
+1355 RYTYSGDTLQE
-1366 RIADNI
+1366 RVTDNI
-1372 KNSLPHFRK
+1372 KNSIPVLRET
-1381 SLPGSVNPF
+1381 LPGSVNPF

-1427 TMRGQTGE
+1427 TLRGQTGE
-1435 TSFYPS
+1435 TSFYPN

-1454 GNSHSVTMD
+1454 GNSHSVSMD

-1476 TALLTMSDMMGTSAY
+1476 TALLTMADMMGTSAY

-1520 DESVSKWVAL
+1520 DESVSKWVTL

-1544 YLAAYSKY
+1544 YLSAYSKY
-1552 GSQIMSTGIDKTKE
+1552 GSGIMSTGIDKTKE

-1580 KDSVSGLTADKD
+1580 KDSVFGLTADKD

-1600 SKKAKVVDAINS
+1600 SKKEKVVAAIND
-1612 MDLSAAEKDWLYL
+1612 MDLSATEKDWLYL
-1625 LNGYAESGLSDTP
+1625 MNGYAESGLSKTP

>member
-1 MSSILDTLQKMKDS
+1 MSSIRDTLQKMKDS

-37 AHERARDRASEV
+37 AHQRARERAKEAV
-49 FQEKYGGLNRVKN
+49 LEKYGGVNRVKN
-62 TLSGAAKGSGA
+62 TLSGAAKGSGSAFANAFSTLYAA
-73 GFTNALGVLTEGLNN
+73 GQGGRTAENQALYEEYAKNLETAKRDYQVMQEMGITGSNLQAQQNIIDDAQRKFDAIAKVVNEN
-88 VGTSLLEKKDQ
+88 VQEK
-99 QLAAQDLSY
+99 AAQAGM
-108 LEKYK
+108 E
-113 KDLEDARKSGD
+113 E
-124 EQAAKIAQIRINQAE
+124 
-139 NRLKN
+139 
-144 SGVQTDYY
+144 
-152 ENIGKESAQ
+152 
-161 SLYNTAD
+161 AD
-168 KLSAS
+168 RLSAS

-178 STAKTGL
+178 NAAKTGL

-210 ATGGGALVP
+210 VTGGGSLLP

-253 VATEKLSSVAS
+253 VATEKLSSVAA

-289 AAGKAVL
+289 AAGKAAL
-296 SAISEG
+296 SAISEA
-302 GEEVVENLVQPI
+302 GEEVIENLVQPI
-314 LKKATYDPEALK
+314 LQKATYDPEALK
-326 NYGNSDYWAD
+326 NYGNADYWAD

-351 SGVEA
+351 SGAEA

-364 VSNISARKASP
+364 VSNISTKKAAP
-375 ASTEAAGSPV
+375 ASTEAAGASA
-385 EETAGQRTTRQEDT
+385 EETAGQRTTRQENA
-399 VQSPTDPLAQVIARE
+399 VQTPTDPLAQVIARE

-421 PDTEQTAAPETAATE
+421 ETEQTAAPAAEQTASPA
-436 QAAGLSQDPLLQALL
+436 QDPLLQALL
-451 GGKRVAQTE
+451 GGKRVSQTE
-460 LNDQQFSQ
+460 VSNQKFSQ
-468 LADRGDMGIDADGKV
+468 LADRGDISIDADGKV

-502 KSVNAFQFDH
+502 KGLNAFQFDH

-538 SRRYERTMQGNKA
+538 SRRYERTMQGNKTV
-551 IQAAQTS
+551 QAAQTS
-558 QALRTAMDETG
+558 EALRTAMDETG
-569 LTRSQLIDAAERIIH
+569 LTRAELIDAAERIIQ

-610 PMVGETV
+610 PMVGEAV
-617 APNQDYITA
+617 APNQDYIAA

-636 APAEELPIW
+636 APEKELPIW

-653 GSARQGFTT
+653 GSARKGFST

-670 TSRTARSFPYNQYQ
+670 TSRVAESFPYNKGQ
-684 EAATGLNRE
+684 EAATGLTRE

-704 TEEQSLA
+704 TEEQSMA

-735 FHELV
+735 FQELV

-772 IPTEEYTDFLRIF
+772 IPQEEYTDFLKIM
-785 REHETSTGQGIQANA
+785 REHETATGQGVQANA
-800 KWSRADN
+800 KWSRRDN

-812 TELDAWENLENNSKL
+812 TELEAWENLENNSKL
-827 SGEERQEIFRKIVKW
+827 SGEERQEIFRRIVKW

-907 STDSTPASIGQKIK
+907 STDGTPASVGQKVK

-974 EKSPLSRSTRA
+974 EKSPLSRSARA
-985 EAVKAMQMAIAEI
+985 EAAKAMQMAIAEI
-998 TMDVDMGRGESRYG
+998 TMDVDMGSGESRYG

-1020 ANGNFAD
+1020 ASGNFAD

-1054 TARETQKLIDQ
+1054 TALETQKLIDQ
-1065 GKIKTEDKNYAK
+1065 GKIKTSDKNYAK

-1084 KYRTFQDNSYL
+1084 KYRTFQDNSRI
-1095 SDAIQNIHD
+1095 SVIIQQMHD
-1104 LLNSIPYF
+1104 LFNLVGI
-1112 GFGDSGKTFNG
+1112 GDSG
-1123 RTVHAFGPGDIL
+1123 RTIKGNTVKAFGPGDIV

-1171 ARGGVTDPTVQAKAV
+1171 ARGGGTDPTVQAKAV

-1195 TALAYGFMVL
+1195 TALAYGLMVL

-1210 LRQADDENNENV
+1210 LRQADDENDENV

-1228 EGMTGTQFN
+1228 EGMTGTQLN
-1237 LSAAQRRLSGGS
+1237 LSAAQRALSGGS
-1249 TEWQDGDTLIDL
+1249 AEWRDGDTLIDL

-1272 LGTEMAKDE
+1272 LGTEMAKDDE
-1281 GNAIVSSFKAAPG
+1281 NAIVSSFKAAPG
-1294 SFLDATADLP
+1294 SFIDATADLP
-1304 VVQGLGDFAKDVLVY
+1304 VVQGFGDFAKDVLVY
-1319 GSDPVESGLDAAAS
+1319 GSDPAESAMDAAAS
-1333 TAVSSVIPNI
+1333 TVVSSVIPNA

-1355 RSTYSGDTLQE
+1355 RYTYSGDTLKE
-1366 RIADNI
+1366 RVVDNI
-1372 KNSLPHFRK
+1372 KNSIPVLRET
-1381 SLPGSVNPF
+1381 LPGSVNPF

-1418 QSDVSKELE
+1418 QSDVSTELE
-1427 TMRGQTGE
+1427 TLRGQTGE
-1435 TSFYPS
+1435 VSFYPN

-1454 GNSHSVTMD
+1454 GNSHSVKMD

-1476 TALLTMSDMMGTSAY
+1476 TAMLTMADMMGTSAY
-1491 KSAGTAGKSE
+1491 KSAGSAGKTE
-1501 LMDLCKEY
+1501 LLDLCKEY
-1509 ASDAAKANILG
+1509 ASSSAKANILG
-1520 DESVSKWVAL
+1520 DESVGKWVTL
-1530 ARDAQKELGMSTAE
+1530 ARNAQKELGMSTAE

-1552 GSQIMSTGIDKTKE
+1552 GSLIMSTGIDKTKE

-1580 KDSVSGLTADKD
+1580 KNSVSGLEADKD

-1600 SKKAKVVDAINS
+1600 SKKEKVVAAIND
-1612 MDLSAAEKDWLYL
+1612 MDLSATEKDWLYL
-1625 LNGYAESGLSDTP
+1625 MNGYAESGLSKTP

>member
-1 MSSILDTLQKMKDS
+1 MSSIRDTLQKMKDS
-15 GPAVSSKVRTF
+15 GPAVSTKVRPV

-37 AHERARDRASEV
+37 AHQGARERAKEAV
-49 FQEKYGGLNRVKN
+49 LEKYGGVNRVKN

-73 GFTNALGVLTEGLNN
+73 GFTNALGTVTDVLNN
-88 VGTSLLEKKDQ
+88 VGTYFSKKQDQ
-99 QLAAQDLSY
+99 KQAAQDLYY
-108 LEKYK
+108 LEQATKE
-113 KDLEDARKSGD
+113 LEEAKKSGD
-124 EQAAKIAQIRINQAE
+124 EQAAKIAQIKINQAE
-139 NRLKN
+139 YRLKTN
-144 SGVQTDYY
+144 GEQTERYQD
-152 ENIGKESAQ
+152 IGTQSAQ

-168 KLSAS
+168 ELSAS

-178 STAKTGL
+178 NAAKTGL

-219 MAIRSFGSGAQE
+219 MAIRSFGSGTQE

-253 VATEKLSSVAS
+253 VATEKLSSVAA

-289 AAGKAVL
+289 AAGKAAL

-302 GEEVVENLVQPI
+302 GEEVIENLVQPI
-314 LKKATYDPEALK
+314 LQKATYDPEALK
-326 NYGNSDYWAD
+326 NYGNADYWAD

-364 VSNISARKASP
+364 VSNISTKKAAP
-375 ASTEAAGSPV
+375 ASTEAAGASA
-385 EETAGQRTTRQEDT
+385 EETAGQRTTRQGNA
-399 VQSPTDPLAQVIARE
+399 VQTPTDPLAQVIARE

-421 PDTEQTAAPETAATE
+421 ETEQTAAPETAATK

-460 LNDQQFSQ
+460 LSDQQFSQ
-468 LADRGDMGIDADGKV
+468 LADRGDMGIDAAGKV
-483 YQVSPESHID
+483 YRVSPESHID
-493 QRTQETVSD
+493 QRTQDTVSE
-502 KSVNAFQFDH
+502 KNINAFQFDH

-538 SRRYERTMQGNKA
+538 SRRYERTMQGNKTV
-551 IQAAQTS
+551 QAAQTS
-558 QALRTAMDETG
+558 EALRTAMDETG

-610 PMVGETV
+610 PMAGEAV
-617 APNQDYITA
+617 APNQDYIAA

-636 APAEELPIW
+636 APSEELPIW

-670 TSRTARSFPYNQYQ
+670 TSRIARSFPYNQYQ
-684 EAATGLNRE
+684 EAATGLNRD
-693 DYAKIFRYQSQ
+693 DYNRLFHYKSQ
-704 TEEQSLA
+704 TEAEAVA

-751 PQMDAARMI
+751 PQMAAARMI
-760 QSELQGRSVNLE
+760 QPELQGRSANLE
-772 IPTEEYTDFLRIF
+772 IPQEEYTDFLKTL
-785 REHETSTGQGIQANA
+785 REHETSTAQGVEINA
-800 KWSRADN
+800 YWNRTDN
-807 QNGKA
+807 RGGKA
-812 TELDAWENLENNSKL
+812 TELDAWDNLENNSRL
-827 SGEERQEIFRKIVKW
+827 SGEERQEIFRRIVKW

-862 AQERGTLNA
+862 AQERGTLNG
-871 LNGQQ
+871 LSGRQSRILQ
-876 KQTLRR
+876 SV
-882 RAEKSLNALSLD
+882 AEKSLNALSLD

-907 STDSTPASIGQKIK
+907 STDNTPASVGQKVK

-929 SNPKTAAR
+929 SNPKTPAR
-937 NILGNTTFYGVDA
+937 NLTGNTTFYGVDA

-974 EKSPLSRSTRA
+974 EKSPLSRSARA
-985 EAVKAMQMAIAEI
+985 EAAKAMQMAIAEI
-998 TMDVDMGRGESRYG
+998 TMDVDMNSGESRYG

-1020 ANGNFAD
+1020 ASGNFAD

-1054 TARETQKLIDQ
+1054 TAIETQKLIDQ
-1065 GKIKTEDKNYAK
+1065 GKIKTSDKNYAK

-1095 SDAIQNIHD
+1095 SDAIQNLHD
-1104 LLNSIPYF
+1104 LMNSIPYF
-1112 GFGDSGKTFNG
+1112 GFGDSGKTLKG
-1123 RTVHAFGPGDIL
+1123 RTVHAFGPGDIV

-1156 AAKGAVEIAQTVANA
+1156 AAKGAVEIVQTVANA
-1171 ARGGVTDPTVQAKAV
+1171 ARGGGTDPTVQAKAV

-1205 ARMGL
+1205 AKAGL
-1210 LRQADDENNENV
+1210 LRQADDENDENV

-1228 EGMTGTQFN
+1228 EGMTGTQLN
-1237 LSAAQRRLSGGS
+1237 LSAAQRALSGGS

-1272 LGTEMAKDE
+1272 LGTEMAKDD
-1281 GNAIVSSFKAAPG
+1281 GSAIIKSLKATG
-1294 SFLDATADLP
+1294 TSFLDATADLP
-1304 VVQGLGDFAKDVLVY
+1304 VVQGVGDFAKDVLVY
-1319 GSDPVESGLDAAAS
+1319 GNNPVESAMDAAAS

-1343 LRSLAKGLDDRP
+1343 LRSAAKGLDDRP
-1355 RSTYSGDTLQE
+1355 RYTYSGDTLQE
-1366 RIADNI
+1366 RVVDNI
-1372 KNSLPHFRK
+1372 KNSIPVLRET
-1381 SLPGSVNPF
+1381 LPGSVNPF

-1427 TMRGQTGE
+1427 TLRGQTVE

-1454 GNSHSVTMD
+1454 GNSHSVSMD

-1476 TALLTMSDMMGTSAY
+1476 TAMLTMADMLGTSAY
-1491 KSAGTAGKSE
+1491 KSAGSAGKTE
-1501 LMDLCKEY
+1501 LLDLCKEY
-1509 ASDAAKANILG
+1509 ASSAAKANILG
-1520 DESVSKWVAL
+1520 DESVSKWVTL
-1530 ARDAQKELGMSTAE
+1530 ARNAQKELGMSTAE

-1552 GSQIMSTGIDKTKE
+1552 GSEIMSSGIDKTKE

-1580 KDSVSGLTADKD
+1580 KKNVSGLTADKD

-1600 SKKAKVVDAINS
+1600 SKKEKVVNAIND
-1612 MDLSAAEKDWLYL
+1612 MDLSATEKDWLYL
-1625 LNGYAESGLSDTP
+1625 MNGYAESGLSKTP